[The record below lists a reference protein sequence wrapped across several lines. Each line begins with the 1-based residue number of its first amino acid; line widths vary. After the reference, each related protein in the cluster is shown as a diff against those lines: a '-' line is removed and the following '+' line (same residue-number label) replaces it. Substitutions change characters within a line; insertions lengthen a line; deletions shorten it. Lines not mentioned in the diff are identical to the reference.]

1 MRPDPSALLDRGLAF
16 HREGRLGEAEA
27 AYREALALAP
37 GHPEALHLLGL
48 ARLGQGDAAGAV
60 RCIREAWAGAPND
73 PAIAYNLGA
82 ACLDAGLPGEAIPP
96 LARLLESDPDHA
108 QARFNLGEA
117 RRRTGDLEGAVP
129 LLEAAVKDLPGL
141 PEVPNALGLA
151 YRGLQRSREARAAF
165 ESALAADPAFF
176 EAEVNL
182 GLLDLDAGDLAG
194 ALARWEPLADRLEAS
209 PVLAYNVGA
218 ALMKRGEPAKAV
230 DLFRQALAADPAF
243 LEARIGEGHGL
254 RLAGDPAAALASFE
268 AVLASD
274 PGHGEALE
282 GRGQA
287 LLALGRKEEAQ
298 AAFEAALGRG
308 DGDPKARARVLA
320 GLGSAHR
327 AAGQEAEAE
336 ARLREALALDPAL
349 PEASLNLGVLY
360 TAQGRLPEAYGALLL
375 AASLDRAPAARLAL
389 ATAVPAIIPSRED
402 IARER
407 ASLGEFLDWLEEEA
421 LLSKDPLQDFLLPT
435 FFNAY
440 RGLGNRDLHSRLARI
455 LELAHPALAW
465 MAPHCLEPCD
475 WQGQRPLRVGFISRH
490 FKNHSIGKTSLGL
503 IRETDPARFTRVVF
517 GFEEPRDETGRAIR
531 DAADRFVTLPFDLAE
546 ARRRI
551 ADEALD
557 VLFYQDLGMEP
568 FTWLLAFARL
578 AHVQCVSFGHPDT
591 TGIPNVDWWVSGRNF
606 EAGGAQA
613 HYSERLHCL
622 EDVGPLAYYHR
633 PEEPGPRDRARY
645 GLPEGVRIYL
655 CPQTLFKLHPDFD
668 GLLEGILR
676 GDPEGMVVL
685 LRRDIAH
692 WRAQLEARFAA
703 RFPGHLD
710 RVRFLDRL
718 DEDDFNGLLR
728 LADVVLDTPH
738 FNGMNTT
745 LQALAMGT
753 PVVTLPTEFQR
764 GRHVQGMY
772 RRMGWT
778 ELVASSPEHYVALA
792 LRLARDPAFRAAAV
806 AEIEARRD
814 VLFEDASVVRQFEA
828 FYERAVKA
836 AQEPLPRDLKV
847 AVITPYHGE
856 PEAMLRQGHES
867 VLAQTYPAT
876 HILVSDGPG
885 APFVQGWQAQA
896 MELPVAARD
905 NGHTPRTVGALAAIR
920 QGFDAIAYLD
930 ADNWLHPRHLEH
942 LVRCHRRTGAAV
954 VASRRTYRR
963 WDDGSPMPF
972 DVDPSLESATVDTGC
987 YLFTRA
993 AFRFQPLWSLMPR
1006 PFSPVGSRVFYNALR
1021 ESAVPLAFNGA
1032 ATLNFRSQY
1041 LQTYTALGEAP
1052 PDIAKTGAWDE
1063 AANALHLEQPPQVRA
1078 DLAAWF
1084 PGAADVRAA
1093 RWRCPLPM
1101 FGFGPTPEE
1110 IDAVTASE
1118 PVPEPRP
1125 PVAPRR
1131 ILLVTDLAV
1140 DPRKGGS
1147 EQRFQAVLRA
1157 LLEEG
1162 HDVRHYSLAPGTGAP
1177 PSLKALE
1184 AAHGAYRFEGGIFEA
1199 LPRLP
1204 DFEVLWFAHL
1214 WNEASLDAAG
1224 MLRLVLRRLAPAPF
1238 PVVFDANDY
1247 LYKAQ
1252 APLLPALERAALQK
1266 RYNALLRHADAA
1278 IFVSGLDRAQ
1288 ALRFA
1293 GGSPDRAH
1301 VVSAAVEPVASACA
1315 VPFEARR
1322 GLCFF
1327 GGDHAGNVDAVQFFL
1342 DDIFPRVLAAD
1353 PGLELHLYG
1362 IGMDPARLSVG
1373 EAVAPRVV
1381 FHGWV
1386 EDLSAALARH
1396 RAQVVPV
1403 RLGAGI
1409 KIKVLDSLAHGT
1421 PVVGTPRGFEGL
1433 GVEDGVSALVA
1444 DAPEAF
1450 AAQVLR
1456 LHGDAALWQRLQA
1469 GGLAHV
1475 RGTFTREALRD
1486 ALRGVLGSL
1495 DRRASCGR

>member
-1 MRPDPSALLDRGLAF
+1 VSPDPGALLDRGLAF
-16 HREGRLGEAEA
+16 HREGRLDLAEA
-27 AYREALALAP
+27 AYRQALAAAP
-37 GHPEALHLLGL
+37 GDPEALHLLGL
-48 ARLGQGDAAGAV
+48 TRLGLGDTAEAV
-60 RCIREAWAGAPND
+60 RCIGEAWSRRPED
-73 PAIAYNLGA
+73 PGIAYNLGA
-82 ACLDAGLPGEAIPP
+82 ACLAAGSPEQAIPP
-96 LARLLESDPDHA
+96 LTRVLQADPGHA

-117 RRRTGDLEGAVP
+117 LRRTGDLAGAVA
-129 LLEAAVKDLPGL
+129 LLETAVKELPGL

-151 YRGLQRSREARAAF
+151 YRGLQRIREARAAF
-165 ESALAADPAFF
+165 ESARGADPDFL

-182 GLLDLDAGDLAG
+182 GLLDLDAGDLSG
-194 ALARWEPLADRLEAS
+194 ALARWEPLAGRLETT
-209 PVLAYNVGA
+209 PVLAYNIGA
-218 ALMKRGEPAKAV
+218 ALLKRGEPAKAAQ
-230 DLFRQALAADPAF
+230 LFRQALAADRNF
-243 LEARIGEGHGL
+243 LEARIGEGHAL
-254 RLAGDPAAALASFE
+254 RLAGEPGPALAAFE
-268 AVLASD
+268 GVLAVE
-274 PGHGEALE
+274 PRHGEALE
-282 GRGQA
+282 GKGQA
-287 LLALGRKEEAQ
+287 LLALGREAE
-298 AAFEAALGRG
+298 ARSAFEAALAHPSQ
-308 DGDPKARARVLA
+308 DPKARARVLA

-327 AAGQEAEAE
+327 SSGQEAEAE
-336 ARLREALALDPAL
+336 ARLREALALDPTL
-349 PEASLNLGVLY
+349 PEASLNLGILY

-402 IARER
+402 IDRER
-407 ASLGEFLDWLEEEA
+407 ASLEAFLDWLEEEA

-440 RGLGNRDLHSRLARI
+440 RGLGNRDHHTRLARI
-455 LELAHPALAW
+455 LEMAHPALAW

-475 WQGQRPLRVGFISRH
+475 WEGQRPLRIGFISRH

-517 GFEEPRDETGRAIR
+517 SFEEPHDETGRAIR
-531 DAADRFVTLPFDLAE
+531 DAADRFVRLPFDLAE
-546 ARRRI
+546 ARRLI
-551 ADEALD
+551 AAEALD

-568 FTWLLAFARL
+568 VTWLLAFARL

-591 TGIPNVDWWVSGRNF
+591 TGIRNVDWWVSSGLF
-606 EAGGAQA
+606 ETEDAQA
-613 HYSERLHCL
+613 HYSERLHL
-622 EDVGPLAYYHR
+622 LQDAGTLAYYHR
-633 PEEPGPRDRARY
+633 PEDPGPRDRAHY
-645 GLPEGVRIYL
+645 GLPEDARIYL

-676 GDPEGMVVL
+676 GDPQGLVVL

-703 RFPGHLD
+703 RFPGLLD

-745 LQALAMGT
+745 LQAFAMGT
-753 PVVTLPTEFQR
+753 PVVTLPTTFQR
-764 GRHVQGMY
+764 GRHVLGMY

-778 ELVASSPEHYVALA
+778 ELVASSPERYVALA
-792 LRLARDPAFRAAAV
+792 LRLAQDRAFRASAV
-806 AEIEARRD
+806 AEIEARRHR
-814 VLFEDASVVRQFEA
+814 LFEDASVVRQFEA
-828 FYERAVKA
+828 FFERAVEDSKA
-836 AQEPLPRDLKV
+836 PVPRDLKV

-856 PEAMLRQGHES
+856 SEAMLRQGHES

-885 APFVQGWQAQA
+885 APFVRGWQAQA

-905 NGHTPRTVGALAAIR
+905 NGHTPRAIGALAALR

-942 LVRCHRRTGAAV
+942 LVRGHLRTGAPV
-954 VASRRTYRR
+954 VASRRIYCR

-987 YLFTRA
+987 YLFTRP
-993 AFRFQPLWSLMPR
+993 AFRFQPLWSLLPR

-1021 ESAVPLAFNGA
+1021 ESGIPIAFNGA
-1032 ATLNFRSQY
+1032 ATLHFRSQY
-1041 LQTYTALGEAP
+1041 VQTYTTLGEAP

-1063 AANALHLEQPPQVRA
+1063 AAQALHLEQPPQLRA

-1084 PGAADVRAA
+1084 PGAGDVRSA
-1093 RWRCPLPM
+1093 RWRCPLPI

-1110 IDAVTASE
+1110 IDAIQAPE
-1118 PVPEPRP
+1118 PAPEPRP
-1125 PVAPRR
+1125 PAAPRR

-1147 EQRFQAVLRA
+1147 EQRLQAVLRA
-1157 LLEEG
+1157 LLEDG
-1162 HDVRHYSLAPGTGAP
+1162 HAIRHFSLAPGSAAP
-1177 PSLKALE
+1177 PSLQDLE
-1184 AAHGAYRFEGGIFEA
+1184 AGPGDYRFGGGIFEA
-1199 LPRLP
+1199 LPCLP
-1204 DFEVLWFAHL
+1204 GFDVLWFAHL

-1224 MLRLVLRRLAPAPF
+1224 MLHLVLRRLVPHSF
-1238 PVVFDANDY
+1238 PMVFDANDY

-1278 IFVSGLDRAQ
+1278 LFVSGLDRAQ

-1301 VVSAAVEPVASACA
+1301 VVSSAVVPSASALA

-1327 GGDHAGNVDAVQFFL
+1327 GGDHAGNVDAIQHFL
-1342 DDIFPRVLAAD
+1342 DDIFPAVLARD

-1362 IGMDPARLSVG
+1362 IGMDPARLEVDG
-1373 EAVAPRVV
+1373 AVAPNVI

-1386 EDLSAALARH
+1386 EDLAAALARH
-1396 RAQVVPV
+1396 RVQVVPV
-1403 RLGAGI
+1403 RIGAGI

-1421 PVVGTPRGFEGL
+1421 PVVGTSRGFEGL
-1433 GVEDGVSALVA
+1433 GLEDGLSALVA
-1444 DAPEAF
+1444 DMPEAF
-1450 AAQVLR
+1450 AEQVLR
-1456 LHGDAALWQRLQA
+1456 LHGDRALWERLQA
-1469 GGLAHV
+1469 GGAAHV
-1475 RGTFTREALRD
+1475 GSRFTRESLRD

-1495 DRRASCGR
+1495 GRTRFDGR